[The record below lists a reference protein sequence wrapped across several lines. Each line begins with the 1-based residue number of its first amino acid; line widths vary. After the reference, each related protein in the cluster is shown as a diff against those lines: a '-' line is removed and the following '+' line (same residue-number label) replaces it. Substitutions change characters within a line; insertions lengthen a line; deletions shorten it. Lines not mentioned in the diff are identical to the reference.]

1 MTVDCHIKPIT
12 KKTVIG
18 KTTIGGRPQSNA
30 GAIAFRDFIIAID
43 PSPEA
48 HTAPIFRKAIEEH
61 FNLPVKYLLVTH
73 YHGDHTRGIEAFQDT
88 IVIGAKQ
95 LYDQM
100 KKDGK
105 SFPPQLLFTDKL
117 FIENDGSRVEF
128 RYVGGHT
135 ICSSIAY
142 FPEEK
147 VIFLGDLLF
156 ADEFPWAGDASSNPD
171 QWIAFFEE
179 VLNLDFDHVV
189 PGHGPLCDKV
199 EIEKQLQLLKELR
212 DNTLKALKEKKGP
225 TEITRSTIYEK
236 ASESRVTRT
245 LQHFYDFY
253 SKKK

>member
-12 KKTVIG
+12 KRTVIG
-18 KTTIGGRPQSNA
+18 ITTIDGRPQSNA

-48 HTAPIFRKAIEEH
+48 HTAPIFKKAIEEH
-61 FNLPVKYLLVTH
+61 FKLPVKYLLVTH

-88 IVIGAKQ
+88 IVLGAKL

-100 KKDGK
+100 KKDGNP
-105 SFPPQLLFTDKL
+105 FPPQVMFTDKL
-117 FIENDGSRVEF
+117 IIENDGIRVEF
-128 RYVGGHT
+128 HYTGGHT

-179 VLNLDFDHVV
+179 VLKMDFVYVV
-189 PGHGPLCDKV
+189 PGHGPLCDKI
-199 EIEKQLQLLKELR
+199 EIEKQLKLLKELR
-212 DNTLKALKEKKGP
+212 DNTLKALKENKSP
-225 TEITRSTIYEK
+225 AEIPRSTIYEN
-236 ASESRVTRT
+236 ASESRITRT